1 MSDAAQQQQA
11 ECNLASAEPPPDDGR
26 LNGLPLELQLHIAN
40 AVGERCDRA
49 ALALASPRPLGL
61 AACRQLPS
69 YQGLEMSLLVG
80 GAIDEKAL
88 RWYASRAE
96 STPEGCKW
104 LAGVAAAAGLPKCKI
119 IVWPP
124 RVLALDGKAA
134 TGLHGIIVWP
144 MGVAMAR
151 PWENE
156 QRWFLMQPGSTFGA
170 LLRLRRGE
178 PQAVYH
184 YKGEEGA
191 ERLVR
196 LELPSGELQHLEGE
210 KGTELLVRRELPGG
224 MVQHYEGEE
233 MGAERLVR
241 LEVPCGMV
249 QHYEGERGVE
259 RLVRRELLCG
269 TVENFEGEQRAER
282 LVCIIQPIGG
292 SLHYDYES
300 GAQRLVRIELPF
312 GGVIHFDGETGGE

>member
-1 MSDAAQQQQA
+1 MANR
-11 ECNLASAEPPPDDGR
+11 CGDG
-26 LNGLPLELQLHIAN
+26 QT
-40 AVGERCDRA
+40 
-49 ALALASPRPLGL
+49 LG
-61 AACRQLPS
+61 
-69 YQGLEMSLLVG
+69 
-80 GAIDEKAL
+80 
-88 RWYASRAE
+88 
-96 STPEGCKW
+96 
-104 LAGVAAAAGLPKCKI
+104 
-119 IVWPP
+119 
-124 RVLALDGKAA
+124 
-134 TGLHGIIVWP
+134 
-144 MGVAMAR
+144 
-151 PWENE
+151 NE
-156 QRWFLMQPGSTFGA
+156 QRWILMQPGSTFGA

-312 GGVIHFDGETGGE
+312 GGVIHFDGETGGADDCVASASRATRRHARVRPLDSLNAPEGCSRGVQYIGVHFTYSSMYTHVLLRS